1 MAKQQRSS
9 PQDGVGSLLGASE
22 QQGVQA
28 QLGAV
33 ATRFNQEY
41 RGESF
46 ELPEAVEAMPIFQ
59 EWASGTLRSKTTSP
73 FWNLAKPQKNQRCLD
88 IGCGVSFLV
97 YPWRDW
103 DAFFY
108 GQDISTVARDAL
120 IARGPQLNSK
130 LFKGVELGAA
140 HQLKY
145 EADQFDLTIAT
156 GFSCYFSLD
165 YWDSVLREVKRVL
178 KPEGLFVFDVL
189 NPDLPLSEN
198 WAILETYLGA
208 EVFLESLTDWEK
220 TIQAA
225 GGKIVAQKPGE
236 LFQLYKVKF

>member
-1 MAKQQRSS
+1 MSGNCGGTIDPTLLQNDSYVLRLEVYDSIGAVTFVEQIVNISGELKLGNFRLSFTDMAIPVSGIPITISRTYDTLQAGRSS
-9 PQDGVGSLLGASE
+9 
-22 QQGVQA
+22 
-28 QLGAV
+28 
-33 ATRFNQEY
+33 
-41 RGESF
+41 
-46 ELPEAVEAMPIFQ
+46 
-59 EWASGTLRSKTTSP
+59 
-73 FWNLAKPQKNQRCLD
+73 
-88 IGCGVSFLV
+88 
-97 YPWRDW
+97 
-103 DAFFY
+103 
-108 GQDISTVARDAL
+108 
-120 IARGPQLNSK
+120 
-130 LFKGVELGAA
+130 ELGFGWRMEFRNIDLRTCIPKTGFE
-140 HQLKY
+140 QYGIYSSFVPGTRVYITLPGGKR
-145 EADQFDLTIAT
+145 EGFTFTPQIRSLFDLTIAT